1 MKVYNSQLI
10 VLEKIREASQLIP
23 LFLSASLPFGQSSD
37 LNTVISLL
45 MYLSFI
51 VLMLFGQ
58 KVQVRFMLLE
68 VDGVLKRLEYMKN
81 EAKLLT
87 LKTLKEIG
95 KPKEDPTPELNMMLE
110 QFLIS
115 PEGMDPAGLVWKLD
129 HILNVRDM
137 KFKDDVKKI
146 APEADESQINNL
158 ENLIEASQAVNT
170 IYRIV
175 RHFYLLGKRTSSFYI
190 IFQIQMILPLIMQE
204 VDALMAAGKA
214 FSQGQPIG
222 DGIGALVA
230 AKFMRGLEKRK
241 LDRDIVAAE
250 TMIEGRRVIP
260 LKAEGPGGNVGKPGD
275 AMRQIIEE
283 NKGKIAMVV
292 MVDAALKLEGDK
304 TGDLSEG
311 VGAAIGGPGTE
322 RFKIEEEAVKHKIP
336 VYAIIVKESIL
347 EAIAPMK
354 KEISDAAE
362 LVTTRIRKLILD
374 RTKEGETVVLAG
386 IGNTVGIGQ

>member
-1 MKVYNSQLI
+1 M
-10 VLEKIREASQLIP
+10 IP
-23 LFLSASLPFGQSSD
+23 LFSATGLPLGPSGD
-37 LNTVISLL
+37 LNTIISLL

-51 VLMLFGQ
+51 LFMFFGQ
-58 KVQVRFMLLE
+58 KIQVRLMLLE
-68 VDGVLKRLEYMKN
+68 VDGAVKRLEYMRN
-81 EAKLLT
+81 DAKLLA
-87 LKTLKEIG
+87 LKTVKEVG

-146 APEADESQINNL
+146 APEADESQVNNL
-158 ENLIEASQAVNT
+158 ENLIEASQAMNT

-175 RHFYLLGKRTSSFYI
+175 RHFYLLGKKTSSFYI
-190 IFQIQMILPLIMQE
+190 ILQIQMILPLVMQE
-204 VDALMAAGKA
+204 AEALIGAARA

-222 DGIGALVA
+222 DGAGALVA
-230 AKFMRGLEKRK
+230 AKLMRGKEKRK

-275 AMRQIIEE
+275 AMKRIIEE
-283 NKGKIAMVV
+283 SNGKIAMVI

-311 VGAAIGGPGTE
+311 IGAAIGGPGTE
-322 RFKIEEEAVKHKIP
+322 RFKIEEEAVRHKIP
-336 VYAIIVKESIL
+336 VYAIIVKESIM

-354 KEISDAAE
+354 KEISEAAE
-362 LVTTRIRKLILD
+362 LVLARIRKLILD
-374 RTKEGETVVLAG
+374 RTKEGDIVVVAG